1 MTGASIVGNGTK
13 DKVSHSAP
21 LMGDTGVG
29 TVSRDTKHSSG
40 SSQQRQASL
49 PGDVAYDVE
58 HPVTKEQSEEP
69 RTTGQAM
76 DSEKTSAEMKTQCDD
91 KTRLNVNVKRQEK
104 RRGDVVP
111 EPDIEIIDD
120 DYEEEEEDKRDDE
133 EAEMGVD
140 PSQDWHLQLSP
151 SQTQTQTQYSVAHR
165 ELGIKDVMS
174 ERDLSQIESKA
185 VEEDAYER
193 KITLLKGDGRTNVS
207 RQGTPWHST
216 QAEDVD
222 DDEVSMV
229 IPESEKLCRNKED
242 DGRGKQKDS
251 DPDHDG
257 GEKAMKEGSRGKF
270 VEGMEDSVFLEGDA
284 QLPDEGRLRLGQLGE
299 SDNPSPIAG
308 QFFRVAQYKP

>member
-1 MTGASIVGNGTK
+1 MISLFLVTLTGASIVGNGTK
-13 DKVSHSAP
+13 DRVSHSGSAP
-21 LMGDTGVG
+21 LLGDTGARTG
-29 TVSRDTKHSSG
+29 TKHSSG
-40 SSQQRQASL
+40 SSQKGQASL
-49 PGDVAYDVE
+49 PGDVAYDVK
-58 HPVTKEQSEEP
+58 HPVTKEQSGEP

-76 DSEKTSAEMKTQCDD
+76 DFEKTSAEMKTQFDD
-91 KTRLNVNVKRQEK
+91 GTRLNVNVKRQEK
-104 RRGDVVP
+104 RHGDVVL

-120 DYEEEEEDKRDDE
+120 DYEEEEGEKRDDE
-133 EAEMGVD
+133 EAGIGVD

-151 SQTQTQTQYSVAHR
+151 SQTQTQTQYSIAHS
-165 ELGIKDVMS
+165 IKDVIS

-185 VEEDAYER
+185 VEEEDDAHKR
-193 KITLLKGDGRTNVS
+193 KTTRLKGDGTTNVS

-216 QAEDVD
+216 QADDVD

-229 IPESEKLCRNKED
+229 IPESEKLSEKKEN

-251 DPDHDG
+251 DPDG

-270 VEGMEDSVFLEGDA
+270 GEGMEDSVFLEGDA

-308 QFFRVAQYKP
+308 